1 MKHSLQL
8 KVGQNLSMTP
18 QLQQAIK
25 LLQLS
30 SLELQTEIQ
39 EALDNNPL
47 LEVADD
53 EDQSEESTQSIEQK
67 ESSTTVEPAS
77 NSDIEESLD
86 QTDAEESW
94 SNNDIPE
101 HLTTDSQ
108 WDDTYQNSSNTTR
121 DDDWMPGDN
130 DAAVETIQDH
140 LNWQLN
146 LINLSEVDQYIA
158 EMIIDSIDDR
168 GYLITDL
175 QDILLSCQE
184 ELPELFFE
192 VEMDEVETVLHRI
205 QQFDP
210 PGVGARDLA
219 ECLKIQLRQLPVE
232 TPWRAESLR
241 LATDYLNLLGSRDF
255 KSLMRRMRL
264 KEDQLTEVVKLI
276 QSLNPTPG
284 ESLDLGET
292 DYIVPDVIVRKRAG
306 EWTLTLNNDV
316 VPELRINDVYSG
328 MIKRADNSADNQ
340 YLKDHL
346 QDARWFIKSLQSR
359 NETLLKVST
368 EIVSRQIGFLE
379 QGEQAMKPLILHD
392 IAEAVDLHEST
403 ISRVTTRKYMHTP
416 RGVFELKYFFSSQVA
431 TSDGSG
437 ASSTAIRAIIKKLI
451 SEEDPRK
458 PLSDS
463 KLATLLDE
471 EGVNVARRTI
481 AKYREVLN
489 IPPSNERK
497 RLV

>member
-39 EALDNNPL
+39 EALDSNPL
-47 LEVADD
+47 LEVMEE
-53 EDQSEESTQSIEQK
+53 EDPNEDKTKSIEHK
-67 ESSTTVEPAS
+67 ESLKDDNDRT
-77 NSDIEESLD
+77 NSDDDSDFDLD
-86 QTDAEESW
+86 QNEESW
-94 SNNDIPE
+94 STEDIPE
-101 HLTTDSQ
+101 QLSTDSQ
-108 WDDTYQNSSNTTR
+108 WDDTFQPSSNVTR

-146 LINLSEVDQYIA
+146 LANFTDLDRYIA

-168 GYLITDL
+168 GYLITEL
-175 QDILLSCQE
+175 SDILLSCQE

-192 VEMDEVETVLHRI
+192 VELDEVETVLHRI

-219 ECLKIQLRQLPVE
+219 ECLKIQLRQLPIE

-264 KEDQLTEVVKLI
+264 KEEQLSEVVKLI

-284 ESLDLGET
+284 ESLNFSDT
-292 DYIVPDVIVRKRAG
+292 DYIIPDVIVRKRADQ
-306 EWTLTLNNDV
+306 WTLTLNNDV
-316 VPELRINDVYSG
+316 VPELRINDLYSS
-328 MIKRADNSADNQ
+328 MIKRADNSAENQ
-340 YLKDHL
+340 FLKDHL

-379 QGEQAMKPLILHD
+379 EGEQAMKPLILHD

-403 ISRVTTRKYMHTP
+403 ISRVTTRKYIHTP

-431 TSDGSG
+431 TNDGNG

>member
-39 EALDNNPL
+39 EALDSNPL
-47 LEVADD
+47 LEVADE
-53 EDQSEESTQSIEQK
+53 EDQSEENSQSIEQK
-67 ESSTTVEPAS
+67 ESSTLDETQS
-77 NSDIEESLD
+77 NSEIEETFESSQPED
-86 QTDAEESW
+86 SW
-94 SNNDIPE
+94 STDDIPE
-101 HLTTDSQ
+101 QLSTDSQ
-108 WDDTYQNSSNTTR
+108 WDDTYQSSSNSNR

-146 LINLSEVDQYIA
+146 LVNFSDVDRYIA

-175 QDILLSCQE
+175 QDILLNCQE

-192 VEMDEVETVLHRI
+192 VEIDEVETVLHRI

-219 ECLKIQLRQLPVE
+219 ECLKIQLRQLPIE

-264 KEDQLTEVVKLI
+264 KEEQLSEVVRLI

-284 ESLDLGET
+284 DSLDLGDT

-328 MIKRADNSADNQ
+328 MIKRADNSAENQ
-340 YLKDHL
+340 FLKDHL
-346 QDARWFIKSLQSR
+346 QDACWFIKSLQSR

>member
-1 MKHSLQL
+1 
-8 KVGQNLSMTP
+8 MTP

-39 EALDNNPL
+39 EALDSNPL
-47 LEVADD
+47 LEVADE
-53 EDQSEESTQSIEQK
+53 EDQSEENSQSIEQK
-67 ESSTTVEPAS
+67 ESSTLDETQS
-77 NSDIEESLD
+77 NSEIEETFESSQPED
-86 QTDAEESW
+86 SW
-94 SNNDIPE
+94 STDDIPE
-101 HLTTDSQ
+101 QLSTDSQ
-108 WDDTYQNSSNTTR
+108 WDDTYQSSSNSNR

-130 DAAVETIQDH
+130 DTAVEPIQDH

-146 LINLSEVDQYIA
+146 LVNFSDVDRYIA

-175 QDILLSCQE
+175 QDILLNCQE

-219 ECLKIQLRQLPVE
+219 ECLKIQLRQLPIE

-264 KEDQLTEVVKLI
+264 KEEQLSEVVRLI

-284 ESLDLGET
+284 DSLDLGDT

-328 MIKRADNSADNQ
+328 MIKRADNSAENQ
-340 YLKDHL
+340 FLKDHL

>member
-1 MKHSLQL
+1 M
-8 KVGQNLSMTP
+8 
-18 QLQQAIK
+18 
-25 LLQLS
+25 LQLS

-67 ESSTTVEPAS
+67 ESSATVEPAS

-359 NETLLKVST
+359 NDTLLKVST
-368 EIVSRQIGFLE
+368 
-379 QGEQAMKPLILHD
+379 
-392 IAEAVDLHEST
+392 
-403 ISRVTTRKYMHTP
+403 
-416 RGVFELKYFFSSQVA
+416 
-431 TSDGSG
+431 
-437 ASSTAIRAIIKKLI
+437 
-451 SEEDPRK
+451 
-458 PLSDS
+458 
-463 KLATLLDE
+463 
-471 EGVNVARRTI
+471 
-481 AKYREVLN
+481 
-489 IPPSNERK
+489 
-497 RLV
+497 

>member
-47 LEVADD
+47 LEIADD
-53 EDQSEESTQSIEQK
+53 EDLTEENSPSIEQK
-67 ESSTTVEPAS
+67 ESSSLADTHS
-77 NSDIEESLD
+77 KSGNEEEFD
-86 QTDAEESW
+86 QAQSEESW
-94 SNNDIPE
+94 SNDDIPE
-101 HLTTDSQ
+101 HLSTDSQ
-108 WDDTYQNSSNTTR
+108 WDDTYQTSSNTTR

-146 LINLSEVDQYIA
+146 LVNFSEVDQYIA

-184 ELPELFFE
+184 ELPDLFFE

-210 PGVGARDLA
+210 PGVGARNLA
-219 ECLKIQLRQLPVE
+219 ECLKIQLRQLPTE

-264 KEDQLTEVVKLI
+264 KEEQLTEVVKLI

-284 ESLDLGET
+284 DSLDLSDT
-292 DYIVPDVIVRKRAG
+292 DYIIPDVIVRKRAG

-340 YLKDHL
+340 FLKDHL

-431 TSDGSG
+431 TSDGTG

-463 KLATLLDE
+463 KLATLLDK

>member
-39 EALDNNPL
+39 EALDSNPL
-47 LEVADD
+47 LEVMEE
-53 EDQSEESTQSIEQK
+53 EDPNEDKTESIEHK
-67 ESSTTVEPAS
+67 ESLKDDNDRT
-77 NSDIEESLD
+77 NSDDDSDFDLD
-86 QTDAEESW
+86 QNEESW
-94 SNNDIPE
+94 STEDIPE
-101 HLTTDSQ
+101 QLSTDSQ
-108 WDDTYQNSSNTTR
+108 WDDTFQPSSNVTR

-146 LINLSEVDQYIA
+146 LANFTDLDRYIA

-168 GYLITDL
+168 GYLITEL
-175 QDILLSCQE
+175 SDILLSCQE

-192 VEMDEVETVLHRI
+192 VELDEVETVLHRI

-219 ECLKIQLRQLPVE
+219 ECLKIQLRQLPIE

-264 KEDQLTEVVKLI
+264 KEEQLSEVVKLI

-284 ESLDLGET
+284 ESLNFSDT
-292 DYIVPDVIVRKRAG
+292 DYIIPDVIVRKRADQ
-306 EWTLTLNNDV
+306 WTLTLNNDV
-316 VPELRINDVYSG
+316 VPELRINDLYSS
-328 MIKRADNSADNQ
+328 MIKRADNSAENQ
-340 YLKDHL
+340 FLKDHL

-379 QGEQAMKPLILHD
+379 EGEQAMKPLILHD

-403 ISRVTTRKYMHTP
+403 ISRVTTRKYIHTP

-431 TSDGSG
+431 TNDGNG